1 VKAASLPS
9 PSDTRSRYSKQTMRN
24 NVLVRWNSLDP
35 ATAAREALPCCGSQA
50 WATALAARRPI
61 ADEASLIEASTSIW
75 LALPEEAWQKAFD
88 SHPRI
93 GQTHAQTHATEE
105 SLRFSAQE
113 QRTALSEDETI
124 RLTFEEAN
132 RRYEQKFGRIF
143 IVCATG
149 KTSAEMLAILETRMK
164 NDIATELR
172 EAAEQQRQITE
183 LRLHRWLE
191 SE

>member
-1 VKAASLPS
+1 
-9 PSDTRSRYSKQTMRN
+9 MRN
-24 NVLVRWNSLDP
+24 NVLARWNSLDP

-50 WATALAARRPI
+50 WSVALASRRPI
-61 ADEASLIEASTSIW
+61 ADEASLINASTSIW
-75 LALPEEAWQKAFD
+75 LALPEEAWQEAFD

-93 GQTHAQTHATEE
+93 GQSHAQTNATEE
-105 SLRFSAQE
+105 SLRWSTQE
-113 QRTALSEDETI
+113 QRTALSENNTAK
-124 RLTFEEAN
+124 LALEEAT

-149 KTSAEMLAILETRMK
+149 KTSAEMLAILEARMK
-164 NDIATELR
+164 NDAATELR
-172 EAAEQQRQITE
+172 ESAEQQRQITQ